1 MVSSQILQYDWL
13 TYSLSVASL
22 IVRIVLASCGKI
34 KNGNFTSTNHFCD
47 ISVEKE
53 VDKKI
58 NGAKNQKH

>member
-22 IVRIVLASCGKI
+22 IVRIVLASWGKI
-34 KNGNFTSTNHFCD
+34 KNGNYVNKSLCD

-53 VDKKI
+53 VDKNI
-58 NGAKNQKH
+58 NVAKNQKQ